1 MCDLRYWCRLVMV
14 CHSLLLSG
22 LKLYSRFHS
31 WNFLCRSRFL
41 GWKIKVRNDDPGCT
55 FGENLQPGWWF
66 LVRVKPRRQVEPCMC
81 CSCYLQGKFCFF
93 HVGMIDC
100 LVLLF
105 QPAVV
110 SQPTVDNAQ
119 LTATVD
125 SLLAELETHL
135 YKHTAPTSDGV
146 SHFDVAWLV
155 TDYNIAQ
162 LVSITV
168 NFCCLSRFVMMIR
181 LSQSMHFLP

>member
-1 MCDLRYWCRLVMV
+1 MTTQGA
-14 CHSLLLSG
+14 LLG
-22 LKLYSRFHS
+22 KIYSPV
-31 WNFLCRSRFL
+31 
-41 GWKIKVRNDDPGCT
+41 GD
-55 FGENLQPGWWF
+55 F

-135 YKHTAPTSDGV
+135 YKHTAPTSDRV
-146 SHFDVAWLV
+146 SHFDVA
-155 TDYNIAQ
+155 
-162 LVSITV
+162 
-168 NFCCLSRFVMMIR
+168 
-181 LSQSMHFLP
+181 